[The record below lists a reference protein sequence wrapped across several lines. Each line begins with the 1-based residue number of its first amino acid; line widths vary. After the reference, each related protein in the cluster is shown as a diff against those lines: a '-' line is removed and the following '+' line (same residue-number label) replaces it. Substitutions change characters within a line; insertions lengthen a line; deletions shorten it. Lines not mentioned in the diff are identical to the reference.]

1 MTSHYESLADYL
13 AKTGQ
18 TQEALANALGIR
30 QSQISNYIAGRAMP
44 RPALALR
51 IAAHTG
57 VSVEALMRTRV
68 GRVMEPKMSP
78 LSFVLFWAGLILF
91 DLLILAAAWR
101 GLQVIARVIA

>member
-1 MTSHYESLADYL
+1 MMVSRYESLAEYL
-13 AKTGQ
+13 AQTGQ

-51 IAAHTG
+51 IAAYTG

-68 GRVMEPKMSP
+68 GRV
-78 LSFVLFWAGLILF
+78 A
-91 DLLILAAAWR
+91 
-101 GLQVIARVIA
+101 

>member
-1 MTSHYESLADYL
+1 MSTTYKSLADYL

-18 TQEALANALGIR
+18 TQEELAEALGI
-30 QSQISNYIAGRAMP
+30 SQPAISGYIAGRAMP

-68 GRVMEPKMSP
+68 G
-78 LSFVLFWAGLILF
+78 
-91 DLLILAAAWR
+91 AA
-101 GLQVIARVIA
+101 